1 MKPKTVIIW
10 IVVIL
15 ILIVLFQNTQAVTLR
30 LFFWELSMS
39 QIFLIPLT
47 LFIGFGIGYLVGR
60 IRRVQEEGGE

>member
-10 IVVIL
+10 IVIIL

-30 LFFWELSMS
+30 LLFWELSIS

-47 LFIGFGIGYLVGR
+47 LLIGFGFGYLVGR
-60 IRRVQEEGGE
+60 IRRVQ